1 MAAFRAGRFI
11 CFLWETVR
19 TPEVWD
25 AIYLRQ
31 DFLLRAQT
39 RRTGACDVIKITSSA
54 EYWCVRNKKGGQK
67 QFDILKR
74 ENKRGK
80 GIYPKFHL
88 MNFKLAIKYYA
99 TKLNVIRDF
108 DHRSLWHWVSID
120 RIRYQSCRSTTVF
133 KRQFL
138 FFNIKRGIHLPAWW
152 LHSVKSKKEK
162 ASRITTVT
170 SGFISKWSLE
180 SSSGSMIFPISL
192 N

>member
-1 MAAFRAGRFI
+1 MVFKILKMAAFRAGRFI

-54 EYWCVRNKKGGQK
+54 EYWCVRNKKGKKK

-99 TKLNVIRDF
+99 TKLNVIREF
-108 DHRSLWHWVSID
+108 DHRSIWHWVSID
-120 RIRYQSCRSTTVF
+120 RIRYQLCRLLLYLTGI
-133 KRQFL
+133 
-138 FFNIKRGIHLPAWW
+138 FFYNIKRGIYLPACW
-152 LHSVKSKKEK
+152 LQSWNRTISNHN
-162 ASRITTVT
+162 RDIGIYFHMG
-170 SGFISKWSLE
+170 SGVI
-180 SSSGSMIFPISL
+180 
-192 N
+192 

>member
-54 EYWCVRNKKGGQK
+54 EYWCVRNKKGKKK

-74 ENKRGK
+74 ENKMGK
-80 GIYPKFHL
+80 GIYSKFHL

-99 TKLNVIRDF
+99 TYLNVIRDF

-120 RIRYQSCRSTTVF
+120 RIRYQLCRPTTVF
-133 KRQFL
+133 KRHFL
-138 FFNIKRGIHLPAWW
+138 
-152 LHSVKSKKEK
+152 
-162 ASRITTVT
+162 T
-170 SGFISKWSLE
+170 SIFSGEIDLSTGWQISQLDDIN
-180 SSSGSMIFPISL
+180 GDGIFPNHNRDIGIQSQMESGVI
-192 N
+192 